1 MANPTA
7 NPTIDDLYQALQSA
21 HAAGDKESAQKLAD
35 YLRSIEIPTM
45 TGPSDQIQETIG
57 APLSVRAAVGAA
69 TTMEDKLAT
78 LKKFFPDAQPYDKEN
93 FVYTDPKTG
102 RLTLMNEKNPVF
114 FGIPLPSAGDIV
126 GALPEISE
134 FAGASLG
141 AAAMS
146 PFGPPAMV
154 AGAGA
159 GGAAFKKLYEMGM
172 QYAGPTVETRGG
184 AEQAAGVTKDILV
197 NALGQRGGQ
206 LVEKYAPYLLTPIQQ
221 QIMGL
226 RQGIPQAASRLGIK
240 LPAGVATQSPAVQR
254 LESGLAQTPGGAQ
267 VIAPKYELMQE
278 QMGTVAKNIAED
290 ISQVGKTPSV
300 IPTPPFTEKG
310 GLGEFIKKGAQA
322 AGKRFADRR
331 EQIDD
336 VVAYT
341 VGPNNRFA
349 ASNTAQL
356 VNQLNS
362 EIATSPSTLSPMLN
376 PVIQRAMRIVDDAN
390 AGFGGVTFD
399 ALRRARSEIGKEI
412 ERPDIS
418 GFSNTRELK
427 RLYASLSNDIY
438 EAARQSGPIAERAL
452 KLHDRYVR
460 FNREVNLPALQKIVD
475 QNLDVNAV
483 NYAMAG
489 TKDGMGRLQ
498 VLMRNLRPEERD
510 TFAASVWQ
518 QLGNAKAGM
527 KEGAD
532 IGAESFEFSANT
544 FLTNWNNLSD
554 SAKQVLF
561 GGERYRNIIP
571 AINDLVKVTTGAREA
586 GKAVNVSN
594 TAGAQMVTSALLG
607 TSGAIGGGIG
617 GDMTQALLGG
627 AGALSGLVL
636 SSNLVARLL
645 ESPRFIRW
653 VSDTS
658 RAVVNNPNSLTSQ
671 VAKLTAIANA
681 EPAMKDS
688 IEAYY
693 RQIQP
698 IAVQM
703 RTAR

>member
-1 MANPTA
+1 MAD
-7 NPTIDDLYQALQSA
+7 PTIDDLYKSLQAA
-21 HAAGDKESAQKLAD
+21 DAADDTKAAQTLAD
-35 YLRSIEIPTM
+35 YIRSLQIPAPSEKQIEM
-45 TGPSDQIQETIG
+45 TTG
-57 APLSVRAAVGAA
+57 APLGVRAAVGSA
-69 TTMEDKLAT
+69 TTMQDKLAT
-78 LKKFFPDAQPYDKEN
+78 LKQYFPDAQPYDKEN
-93 FVYTDPKTG
+93 FIYTDPKTG
-102 RLTLMNEKNPVF
+102 RPTLMNEKNPVF
-114 FGIPLPSAGDIV
+114 YGVPLPTMGDIA

-134 FAGASLG
+134 FVGSGLG
-141 AAAMS
+141 AAAMA
-146 PFGPPAMV
+146 PFGPFAMV
-154 AGAGA
+154 GGAGA
-159 GGAAFKKLYEMGM
+159 GGAAAKKLYEMGM
-172 QYAGPTVETRGG
+172 QYGGPTVETRGG
-184 AEQAAGVTKDILV
+184 AEQATGVTKDILL
-197 NALGQRGGQ
+197 NAVGQRGGQ
-206 LVEKYAPYLLTPIQQ
+206 LVEKGLPYLLTPIQQ
-221 QIMGL
+221 QLMGL

-254 LESGLAQTPGGAQ
+254 LEAGLAQTPGGAQ
-267 VIAPKYELMQE
+267 VIAPKYELMQQ
-278 QMGTVAKNIAED
+278 QMGTAARNIAED

-310 GLGEFIKKGAQA
+310 GLGEFVKKGAEA
-322 AGKRFADRR
+322 AAKRFATRR

-341 VGPNNRFA
+341 IGPNNRFA
-349 ASNTAQL
+349 ANNTAQL

-362 EIATSPSTLSPMLN
+362 EIATSPKTLGPMLS
-376 PVIQRAMRIVDDAN
+376 PVIQRSMSVVDDAN

-399 ALRRARSEIGKEI
+399 ALRRLRTQIGKDI

-418 GFSNTRELK
+418 GYSNTKELK
-427 RLYASLSNDIY
+427 RLYAALSADIY
-438 EAARQSGPIAERAL
+438 QAAKQSGPIAERSL

-460 FNREVNLPALQKIVD
+460 FNREVNLPALQKIAD

-498 VLMRNLRPEERD
+498 VLVRNFKPEERD
-510 TFAASVWQ
+510 TLAASVWQ
-518 QLGNAKAGM
+518 QLGNAKAGT

-532 IGAESFEFSANT
+532 IGADSFEFSANT

-571 AINDLVKVTTGAREA
+571 AINDLVKISTGAREA

-594 TAGAQMVTSALLG
+594 TGGAQMVTSALLG
-607 TSGAIGGGIG
+607 ATGAGFGGMG
-617 GDMTQALLGG
+617 GDAAQALLGG
-627 AGALSGLVL
+627 AGALTGLVL
-636 SSNLVARLL
+636 SSNLAARLL

-658 RAVVNNPNSLTSQ
+658 RAVVNNPNSLTTQ
-671 VAKLTAIANA
+671 IAKLSAIATA
-681 EPAMKDS
+681 DPAASDA

-693 RQIQP
+693 KQIQP
-698 IAVQM
+698 IALQM
-703 RTAR
+703 RRAR